1 MIAGVNTENTRA
13 NWTTVPG
20 RRIVF
25 TVNAN
30 NQYEKETY
38 IDENNNIVFAVNYT
52 YNANGKVIL
61 ITCTQN

>member
-1 MIAGVNTENTRA
+1 MIAGVNTETTRA

-25 TVNAN
+25 TLNAN

-38 IDENNNIVFAVNYT
+38 YDENGDIVFVVNYS
-52 YNANGKVIL
+52 YNAAGKCIE
-61 ITCTQN
+61 ITCTNS

>member
-1 MIAGVNTENTRA
+1 MLGNINTNDSRA
-13 NWTTVPG
+13 NWSTVPG

-38 IDENNNIVFAVNYT
+38 IDENNNTVFAVNYT
-52 YNANGKVIL
+52 YNANGKVIE
-61 ITCTQN
+61 ITCTNS